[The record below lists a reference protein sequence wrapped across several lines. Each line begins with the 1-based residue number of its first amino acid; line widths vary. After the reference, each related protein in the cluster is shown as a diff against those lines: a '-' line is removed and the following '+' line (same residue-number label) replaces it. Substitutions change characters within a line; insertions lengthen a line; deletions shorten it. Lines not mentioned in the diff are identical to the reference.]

1 MTRTTDLI
9 KAHKEIHLVHNSCVT
24 ALEKLTEL
32 QNDKLFVSLEIIFD
46 SESIKMDDWIF
57 ENNIVGKRVTYRFD
71 VPHTELQFTITGYK
85 FRNTEHAM
93 AFKLMWYDKK

>member
-9 KAHKEIHLVHNSCVT
+9 KAHEEVCVVHDACRLS
-24 ALEKLTEL
+24 LEKLNEL
-32 QNDKLFVSLEIIFD
+32 QNDELFVSLEIVFD
-46 SESIKMDDWIF
+46 SEAIKMDDWIF

-71 VPHTELQFTITGYK
+71 VPHTELCFTITGYK